1 MPISL
6 TKEHLES
13 LIAKKEFIRHG
24 ETLTICVLTLHSG
37 FQLLGQSA
45 CIDPANFDAA
55 IGEKIAYDNAV
66 EKMWELE
73 GYRVKH
79 DIGGDFLYRLRNER
93 TQLNDRLGK
102 LTGFIAN
109 GQPGFIDDAE
119 WARLGEQKQAM
130 VAYLAV
136 LDARIKAAEERDG

>member
-1 MPISL
+1 MKL
-6 TKEHLES
+6 TEEHLKG
-13 LIAKKEFIRHG
+13 LIADASYHRLDG
-24 ETLTICVLTLHSG
+24 TTVTICALTLRSG
-37 FQLLGQSA
+37 FVVTGESA
-45 CIDPANFDAA
+45 CLDPASFDAE

-79 DIGGDFLYRLRNER
+79 DIGGDFLYRVKNER
-93 TQLNDRLGK
+93 AQLDDRLGK

-130 VAYLAV
+130 AAYLAV

>member
-1 MPISL
+1 MKL
-6 TKEHLES
+6 TKENLES

-24 ETLTICVLTLHSG
+24 ETLTICVVTLHSG

-45 CIDPANFDAA
+45 CIDPTNFDAA
-55 IGEKIAYDNAV
+55 IGEQIAYDDAV

-79 DIGGDFLYRLRNER
+79 DTGGDYLYRLRNER
-93 TQLNDRLGK
+93 AQLADRLGK
-102 LTGFIAN
+102 LTSFIAN

-130 VAYLAV
+130 TAYLAV

>member
-45 CIDPANFDAA
+45 CIDAA

-66 EKMWELE
+66 EKMWGLE
-73 GYRVKH
+73 GYRAKH
-79 DIGGDFLYRLRNER
+79 DIGGDFLYRLKNER

-136 LDARIKAAEERDG
+136 LDARIKAAEGK

>member
-1 MPISL
+1 MKL

-37 FQLLGQSA
+37 FQLFGQSA
-45 CIDPANFDAA
+45 CIDPSNFDAA
-55 IGEKIAYDNAV
+55 IGEQIAYDNAV

-79 DIGGDFLYRLRNER
+79 DIGGDFLYRLKNER
-93 TQLNDRLGK
+93 AQLNDRLGK

-109 GQPGFIDDAE
+109 GQPGFGDAE
-119 WARLGEQKQAM
+119 WARHSEQKQAM
-130 VAYLAV
+130 AAYLAV

>member
-37 FQLLGQSA
+37 FQLFGQSA
-45 CIDPANFDAA
+45 CIDPSNFDAA
-55 IGEKIAYDNAV
+55 IGEQIAYDNAV

-79 DIGGDFLYRLRNER
+79 DIGGDFLYRL
-93 TQLNDRLGK
+93 
-102 LTGFIAN
+102 
-109 GQPGFIDDAE
+109 
-119 WARLGEQKQAM
+119 
-130 VAYLAV
+130 
-136 LDARIKAAEERDG
+136 